1 MSFFTIEDAE
11 QEMNAKFVTKARTQN
26 WNWTKHTYENI

>member
-26 WNWTKHTYENI
+26 